1 MANYTAAAAA
11 AGVPPDQIERVTRPL
26 EALEAVFRPLADS
39 LTFDE
44 EPATTFDAAEDGE

>member
-1 MANYTAAAAA
+1 MANYRAAAAA

-26 EALEAVFRPLADS
+26 EALEAVFRPLAAS

-44 EPATTFDAAEDGE
+44 EPATTFEAAEDGE